1 MKLWCLLV
9 PAIFAISV
17 QARDDYATTYHST
30 IGKQAQT
37 YYSYSYKPGAG
48 TSVRVKG
55 FGSGTGTGMHT
66 LRSVGSSAGSGS
78 ALFQR
83 AKTTAGNLASK
94 YTSNGALQSAATK
107 LIK

>member
-9 PAIFAISV
+9 PAIFVISV
-17 QARDDYATTYHST
+17 QARDDYASTYHSMS
-30 IGKQAQT
+30 GNRPQT
-37 YYSYSYKPGAG
+37 YYSYSYKPGTG

-55 FGSGTGTGMHT
+55 FGSGSGTGMHT
-66 LRSVGSSAGSGS
+66 LRSASTSSGTGT

-83 AKTTAGNLASK
+83 ARTAAGNMASK
-94 YTSNGALQSAATK
+94 YTSSGALQSAATK